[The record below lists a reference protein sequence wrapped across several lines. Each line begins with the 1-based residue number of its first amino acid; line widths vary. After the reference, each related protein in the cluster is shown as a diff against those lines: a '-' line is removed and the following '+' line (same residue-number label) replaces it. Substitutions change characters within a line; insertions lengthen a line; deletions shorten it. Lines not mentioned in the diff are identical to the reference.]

1 MKQILTDKERSHLDR
16 RIADA
21 EKRTGAQIVLAVI
34 ARSDSFAELPWKAF
48 ALGVSIAGL
57 FVFLL
62 EMLWPVWT
70 SDTTVLLAVTM
81 TLAAGAVCALTAV
94 YLPGFAR
101 LFLSSHRAEAEVR
114 QYAESLFL
122 SRELFATRERTG
134 ILVLISLFE
143 RQVIVLPDTGVS
155 RRLIRDAME
164 EIISLMLPS
173 LNSGRIARALEDG
186 LERLAEIL
194 AVTATG
200 ESAENELP
208 DDIIE
213 EKGI

>member
-173 LNSGRIARALEDG
+173 LHSGRIARALEDG